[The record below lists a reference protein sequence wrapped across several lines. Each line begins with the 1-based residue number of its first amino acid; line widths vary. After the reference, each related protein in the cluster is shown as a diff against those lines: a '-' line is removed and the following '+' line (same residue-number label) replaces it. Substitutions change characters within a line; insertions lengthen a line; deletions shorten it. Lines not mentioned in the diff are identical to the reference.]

1 VRHISTWALVFAAF
15 SAVILAIGCGGSS
28 SAPASVS
35 VSLSA
40 AATQTDQGQTVNVT
54 ATVTNGSSNQGV
66 TWVLTGPGSLSAQ
79 ASGSVTYNAPAS
91 VPNAQNAAITATSVA
106 NSSAT
111 ASVQI
116 TVNPAP
122 QISSQVFVNGTTGS
136 AYNQSIASAGGTAP
150 FAWSVS
156 SGALP
161 TGLSL
166 GSSTGAITGTPTG
179 GGTWNFTLELTD
191 SIGLTSLDD
200 VAITIN
206 SNAAAGNPVPFVNQP
221 LVPSSTAPGG
231 SAFTLTVNGSGFIS
245 GATVNFNGTALTTT
259 FVSGSQLTAS
269 VPAASIASAG
279 TASIT
284 VTNPTPGGGRSNV
297 VYFPIAA
304 SEATISFANASGS
317 PVAAPY
323 SAYAAVVAD
332 FNGDSKPDL
341 AVEGVFSLAILLGNG
356 DGTFSAASGSPINLI
371 SPSQASD
378 PIASGLV
385 LGDFNNDGKI
395 DLAVLD
401 SGYSTDN
408 VPLFLGNGD
417 GTFTPSS
424 APGTTNAMTGCS
436 IAPADFNHDGNL
448 DLAVGNGIYGGVSI
462 LLGYGDAA
470 FNLVSP
476 PSTPAP
482 VFTGC
487 SVAVGDFNGDG
498 ILDMAIP
505 DSTDN
510 TVTIFLGDGDGTF
523 TQATGSP
530 ISISGGPSA
539 IAVGDFNGDGK
550 LDLAITNGSTNT
562 VTILLGNGDGTFTQ
576 ATGSP
581 IAVGNTPD
589 AIVAADFLNNGKLDL
604 AVANFTD
611 NTVTLLLGNGD
622 GTFTPSSN
630 SPIAVGN
637 GPTSLAV
644 GDFNGDGRLD
654 LVVTNQTDG
663 TVSILIQQ

>member
-1 VRHISTWALVFAAF
+1 MRRISSWALAFAAF
-15 SAVILAIGCGGSS
+15 SAAIIAVGCGGS
-28 SAPASVS
+28 ASGPVS

-54 ATVTNGSSNQGV
+54 ATVANDVSNDGV
-66 TWVLTGPGSLSAQ
+66 TWTLTGPGSLSAQ

-91 VPNAQNAAITATSVA
+91 VPNSQNAAITATSVA
-106 NSSAT
+106 NPSAT
-111 ASVQI
+111 ASIQI

-122 QISSQVFVNGTTGS
+122 QISSQVFANGTTGA
-136 AYNQSIASAGGTAP
+136 AYNQSIASSGGTAP
-150 FAWSVS
+150 LTWSVS
-156 SGALP
+156 VGALP
-161 TGLSL
+161 TGLAL

-191 SIGLTSLDD
+191 AIGLTFFDD

-206 SNAAAGNPVPFVNQP
+206 SNVAAGNPVPFVNQP
-221 LVPSSTAPGG
+221 LVPSSAAPGG
-231 SAFTLTVNGSGFIS
+231 SAFTLTVNGTGFIS
-245 GATVNFNGTALTTT
+245 GATVNFNGAALTTT
-259 FVSGSQLTAS
+259 FVSSRQLTAS
-269 VPAASIASAG
+269 VPATSVASAA

-284 VTNPTPGGGRSNV
+284 VTNPTPGGGLSNV
-297 VYFPIAA
+297 VYFPIAS
-304 SEATISFANASGS
+304 SESTISFASANGS
-317 PVAAPY
+317 PIAAPY
-323 SAYAAVVAD
+323 GTYTAVVAD

-356 DGTFSAASGSPINLI
+356 DGTFNAASGSPINLI

-378 PIASGLV
+378 PIAAGLA

-401 SGYSTDN
+401 SGYSIDN
-408 VPLFLGNGD
+408 VPLYLGNGD
-417 GTFTPSS
+417 GTFTPSVD
-424 APGTTNAMTGCS
+424 PGTTNATTGCS
-436 IAPADFNHDGNL
+436 IASADFNHDGNL
-448 DLAVGNGIYGGVSI
+448 DLAVGNGVYAGVSI

-470 FNLVSP
+470 FNLVPP

-482 VFTGC
+482 AFPGC
-487 SVAVGDFNGDG
+487 SIAVGDFNGDG
-498 ILDMAIP
+498 ILDMAVP

-510 TVTIFLGDGDGTF
+510 TVTIFLGNGDGTF
-523 TQATGSP
+523 TQANGSP
-530 ISISGGPSA
+530 ISIPNGPNA

-581 IAVGNTPD
+581 ITVGNGPD

-604 AVANFTD
+604 AVANFAD
-611 NTVTLLLGNGD
+611 NTVTLLLGNGN

-637 GPTSLAV
+637 GPISLAV
-644 GDFNGDGRLD
+644 CDFNGDGRLD

-663 TVSILIQQ
+663 TVSILLQQ